1 MQPSGDTPAVHV
13 TAHTEDQSI
22 CFEAHGFLNQ
32 SYDSVDNLLRDL
44 VHHTAQPV
52 DQASVT
58 EVTVVGQPEGFLP
71 FSHLFL

>member
-1 MQPSGDTPAVHV
+1 MQPSGNLPAAPV
-13 TAHTEDQSI
+13 TATTEDHSI

-52 DQASVT
+52 APASVT
-58 EVTVVGQPEGFLP
+58 EVTVVGQPDGFLP

>member
-1 MQPSGDTPAVHV
+1 MQPSGDTHVAQV
-13 TAHTEDQSI
+13 TATTDDHSI

-44 VHHTAQPV
+44 VHNTAQAV
-52 DQASVT
+52 EHASVP
-58 EVTVVGQPEGFLP
+58 EVTVIGQPEGFLP